1 MQEKGF
7 ELFFQ
12 MVDDSYIQ
20 KYNKSNSDPTF
31 FFSSGLISEIIIR
44 ANLIYIGQA
53 QAGEK
58 CF

>member
-1 MQEKGF
+1 
-7 ELFFQ
+7 

-44 ANLIYIGQA
+44 AKLIYIGQA